1 MKKKLK
7 QIVLFVFVYAL
18 AFAVFRFNASA
29 AEPTANSSPAKP
41 SATATVTTKNAA
53 TPAAPPVNA
62 AATPPASAPGT
73 PGEVKGATTSAPAT
87 TPTPVS
93 TTESDKNKNDS
104 KKRFKKMFA
113 LFDTTMG
120 KFKVRLFHAQAP
132 KTVANFV
139 GLAEGTKDW
148 SDPKTK
154 DSRKGKPFYDGLIFH
169 RVIKGFMIQ
178 GGDPL
183 GEGFGGP
190 GYQFEDEFHPDLMHS
205 KPGILSMANAGKN
218 TNGSQFFITLGPT
231 PHLNNR
237 HSVFGEVVEGMD
249 VVMKIGSTPTNRS
262 NDKPKTPV
270 VINKLTIIRE

>member
-1 MKKKLK
+1 MNNKVK
-7 QIVLFVFVYAL
+7 QIFLFVFVYAL
-18 AFAVFRFNASA
+18 AFAVFRFNVLA
-29 AEPTANSSPAKP
+29 AD
-41 SATATVTTKNAA
+41 A
-53 TPAAPPVNA
+53 TPAATSA
-62 AATPPASAPGT
+62 AATSTTAPAAAPAAPKAET
-73 PGEVKGATTSAPAT
+73 PAT
-87 TPTPVS
+87 TAPAAAPAAKAK
-93 TTESDKNKNDS
+93 TEPKAEATKSNTND

-113 LFDTTMG
+113 LFDTTLG

-132 KTVANFV
+132 KTVANFA

-148 SDPKTK
+148 TDPKTK
-154 DSRKGKPFYDGLIFH
+154 DSRKGKPFYNGLIFH

-190 GYQFEDEFHPDLMHS
+190 GYQFEDEFHPDLLHS

-231 PHLNNR
+231 PHLNGR
-237 HSVFGEVVEGMD
+237 HAVFGEVVEGMD
-249 VVMKIGSTPTNRS
+249 VVEKIGATPTNRA
-262 NDKPKTPV
+262 NDRPKTPV